1 MDVINP
7 YELLGFDSKTPNIEM
22 VELKKQYYMLSLICH
37 PDKGGNSTDMIIL
50 KNCYEYIK
58 EQIERKD
65 EKSRDFEEVASE
77 FKEFMKTQSQ
87 DPPPFSQVY
96 EEAHLWLAE
105 FNNKFNSLKMSS
117 NDNNQFNQEDE
128 FEIADN
134 DGYGH
139 LMDGNDTD
147 HNINLYPIDKLLDNR
162 NKEINER
169 PKVEFT
175 SEVVV
180 YTEPMSFNHFG
191 IGGNGVSLVRTK
203 VDDFTT
209 AMGSNV
215 LSDYKKAFTSAQPPQ
230 VDENENKKDVMSELE
245 RIINERKQMDE
256 LLLEE
261 TSNKHMNYKSK
272 IEKKIV
278 DL

>member
-7 YELLGFDSKTPNIEM
+7 YELLGFDSKNPNIEM

-37 PDKGGNSTDMIIL
+37 PDKGGNAADMIIL
-50 KNCYEYIK
+50 KNCYNYIK

-105 FNNKFNSLKMSS
+105 FNNKFNSLKMSNDTQNQS
-117 NDNNQFNQEDE
+117 NEE
-128 FEIADN
+128 FETMGFDIAEN

-139 LMDGNDTD
+139 LMDGNDND
-147 HNINLYPIDKLLDNR
+147 HNLNLYPIDKLLDNR

-191 IGGNGVSLVRTK
+191 MGCNGVSLVRTK

-209 AMGSNV
+209 SMGSNV
-215 LSDYKKAFTSAQPPQ
+215 LSDYKKAFTSAVPL
-230 VDENENKKDVMSELE
+230 DSEGENKKDVMSELE
-245 RIINERKQMDE
+245 RIINERNVMDE

-261 TSNKHMNYKSK
+261 ASNKHMNYKSK
-272 IEKKIV
+272 IEKK
-278 DL
+278 

>member
-7 YELLGFDSKTPNIEM
+7 YELLGFDSKNPNIEM

-37 PDKGGNSTDMIIL
+37 PDKGGNPADMIIL
-50 KNCYEYIK
+50 KNCYNYIK

-105 FNNKFNSLKMSS
+105 FNNKFNSLKMSNDTQNQS
-117 NDNNQFNQEDE
+117 NEE
-128 FEIADN
+128 FETMGFDIAEN

-162 NKEINER
+162 SKEINER

-191 IGGNGVSLVRTK
+191 MGGNGVSLVRTK

-209 AMGSNV
+209 SMGSNV
-215 LSDYKKAFTSAQPPQ
+215 LSDYKKAFTSAVPL
-230 VDENENKKDVMSELE
+230 DSEGENKKDVMSELE
-245 RIINERKQMDE
+245 RIINERNVMDE

-261 TSNKHMNYKSK
+261 ASNKHMNYKSK
-272 IEKKIV
+272 IEKK
-278 DL
+278 

>member
-1 MDVINP
+1 
-7 YELLGFDSKTPNIEM
+7 M

-37 PDKGGNSTDMIIL
+37 PDKGGNAADMIIL
-50 KNCYEYIK
+50 KNCYNYIK

-134 DGYGH
+134 DGYGDLMDGHEH
-139 LMDGNDTD
+139 LMDVNDTD

-162 NKEINER
+162 SKEINER

-180 YTEPMSFNHFG
+180 YTEPMSFNHFSM
-191 IGGNGVSLVRTK
+191 GGGGASIKKTK

-209 AMGSNV
+209 MMGSNV
-215 LSDYKKAFTSAQPPQ
+215 LSDYKKAFTSAVPL
-230 VDENENKKDVMSELE
+230 DSEGENKKDVMSELE
-245 RIINERKQMDE
+245 RIINERNAMDE

-261 TSNKHMNYKSK
+261 ASNKHMNYKSK
-272 IEKKIV
+272 IEKK
-278 DL
+278 